1 MQKRK
6 IVIGQ
11 NIVILC
17 MNYKKNIIKNFGII
31 TIANLAMA
39 LKPLVFVPILTKLL
53 GPVSYGIWAQLIAII
68 SLSTPLATLGLPY
81 TLVRFLAAEK
91 NKKQIQDGVFSVL
104 AIVLISASIISILLM
119 VFSSGIA
126 NFISTDKKLIQILA
140 IALALEC
147 LNSVLLNTFR
157 AFQKMWTYSLFVIFQ
172 AFSEITLATFA
183 VLAGYELYG
192 AIQSLLVVRLIS
204 FLLMGMLIVK
214 QIGFA
219 IPRFLNTRAYLSFAL
234 PTIPANISS
243 WFVQSSDRYLIGYFL
258 GTAFV
263 GYYVPAYIIGN
274 SIMLLVLPLII
285 VLPSVLSKLFDEN
298 EIREVRIYLKYSLKY
313 FLLIAVPCVFG
324 VSVLSKQLLK
334 LFATEE
340 IASQSFLIVPFV
352 AISILLYGIYVILS
366 QVFVLAKKT
375 KIMGMIWLGM
385 AVLNIGLNFI
395 FIPYMGII
403 GAAITTLVAYAGAC
417 GLTAMYCIP
426 KLKIEIDWVSVVKTF
441 LASCA
446 MLAVIWTLNPCSFLK
461 LVFTIASG
469 TLSYILALV
478 LLRFSFA
485 DLKVLA
491 TDKH

>member
-1 MQKRK
+1 M
-6 IVIGQ
+6 I
-11 NIVILC
+11 
-17 MNYKKNIIKNFGII
+17 YKKNIIKNFGIVAV
-31 TIANLAMA
+31 ANLAMA
-39 LKPLVFVPILTKLL
+39 LKPLVFIPVLTKLL

-68 SLSTPLATLGLPY
+68 FLLTPLATLGLPY

-104 AIVLISASIISILLM
+104 AIVLILASFISILLM
-119 VFSSGIA
+119 VFSSSIA

-140 IALALEC
+140 MALVLEC
-147 LNSVLLNTFR
+147 LNLVLLNTFR

-172 AFSEITLATFA
+172 AFGEITLATFA
-183 VLAGYELYG
+183 VLAGYNLYG

-214 QIGFA
+214 QIGVA
-219 IPRFLNTRAYLSFAL
+219 IPRFLNTRAYLTFAL
-234 PTIPANISS
+234 PAIPANISS
-243 WFVQSSDRYLIGYFL
+243 WFVQSSDRYLIGHFL
-258 GTAFV
+258 GIAFV

-274 SIMLLVLPLII
+274 SIMLLVLPFVI
-285 VLPSVLSKLFDEN
+285 VLPSVLSQLFDEN
-298 EIREVRIYLKYSLKY
+298 EIDQVRIYLKYSLKY

-340 IASQSFLIVPFV
+340 IASQSFLVVPFV
-352 AISILLYGIYVILS
+352 AISILLYGIYAILS
-366 QVFVLAKKT
+366 QVFVLLKKT
-375 KIMGMIWLGM
+375 RIMGMIWLGM

-395 FIPYMGII
+395 FIPYIGIL

-426 KLKIEIDWVSVVKTF
+426 KLKIEIDWSSTVKTF

-446 MLAVIWTLNPCSFLK
+446 MLAVIVALNFCGFSKLLYTVVLGGISYVCFLLLLK
-461 LVFTIASG
+461 TPLTELKIA
-469 TLSYILALV
+469 TNFIKTF
-478 LLRFSFA
+478 LLKISEGKSTNHSA
-485 DLKVLA
+485 
-491 TDKH
+491 